1 MKNQDNHSKTRISA
15 LCGLVLTFALCI
27 LCRGV
32 VFAQTPRTLTVVPP
46 SQDFKTKA
54 GKQISANVKVRN
66 ETDEP
71 ITVKANLRD
80 FIVLDDKGTPSFV
93 EEAVSGRW
101 SLSSWMIVSPTEFTI
116 NPRSSKVFDVAVIV
130 PPDALPGGHYASVYF
145 TPVENGL
152 KENQSGSA
160 VETRI
165 ASLFKLIVEGP
176 VTEMAY
182 LRKFSAPRFSEYG
195 PITITTQI
203 ENQSDLDITPRG
215 SIVITDL
222 FGKNISRFQIEERR
236 IFPYAVRSL
245 TNTLEKKWLFGRYKA
260 TLNGSYGTTGQVL
273 AGYLYF
279 WVLPW
284 KIILAVVFGLAIL
297 VLIGYWLGQKG
308 KNKEKI
314 VIPPDSPLNS

>member
-1 MKNQDNHSKTRISA
+1 MSYVLCA
-15 LCGLVLTFALCI
+15 LCYVLCALH
-27 LCRGV
+27 LNPV
-32 VFAQTPRTLTVVPP
+32 YAQTPRTLTVVPP
-46 SQDFKTKA
+46 SQDYKAKA

-71 ITVKANLRD
+71 ITVKANLMD
-80 FIVLDDKGTPSFV
+80 FIVMDDKGTPTLV

-101 SLSSWMIVSPTEFTI
+101 SLSSWMIVSPTEFTL
-116 NPRSSKVFDVAVIV
+116 NPRSSKVFDIAIII
-130 PPDALPGGHYASVYF
+130 PEDALPGGHYASVYF
-145 TPVENGL
+145 TPVEAGL

-176 VTEMAY
+176 VSEMAY
-182 LRKFSAPRFSEYG
+182 LRKFFAPRLSEYG

-215 SIVITDL
+215 SIIITDL
-222 FGKNISRFQIEERR
+222 LGKKLAGFQIEERR
-236 IFPYAVRSL
+236 IFPYAIRSL

-273 AGYLYF
+273 TGYLYF

-284 KIILAVVFGLAIL
+284 KIILAIIFGLAIL
-297 VLIGYWLGQKG
+297 VLAGYWLGQKG
-308 KNKEKI
+308 KAKE
-314 VIPPDSPLNS
+314 VIPPDSSLNS